1 MPTASI
7 PRLPVHRT
15 AIALAFLFGLCAP
28 LGAQQS
34 DWTDLSARRQTDGIR
49 SIDARITYVAGELEV
64 GAAEQ
69 GLLYDIGLR
78 YDAARL
84 RPERSWKV
92 DGNAGRLDLRF
103 ESAGDSETE
112 WDFDDDE
119 FGMLR
124 LGLSREVPA
133 SLRLEVGAAEA
144 TLELGGIP
152 LAGLIYRTGAS
163 RTEINFES
171 PNPDRMERME
181 LAAGAAEFE
190 AWGLGNA
197 GFEALEFEGAVG
209 DVTLDFTGE
218 WTRDAVAE
226 ISVGLGSL
234 RLILPR
240 DLGVRLEKTGFLAGF
255 DPGGM
260 EKVESG
266 WQTQNWDSAGHRL
279 RIDLKAAFGKV
290 DIRFDD

>member
-1 MPTASI
+1 M
-7 PRLPVHRT
+7 HRA
-15 AIALAFLFGLCAP
+15 AITLGLLVGLCAP
-28 LGAQQS
+28 LGAQES

-49 SIDARITYVAGELEV
+49 SVDARITYVAGELEV

-84 RPERSWKV
+84 RPERSWTV
-92 DGNAGRLDLRF
+92 DGTAGRLDLRF
-103 ESAGDSETE
+103 ESVGDSDAE

-119 FGMLR
+119 FGSLR

-152 LAGLIYRTGAS
+152 LTGLIYRTGAS
-163 RTEINFES
+163 RTEISFES
-171 PNPDRMERME
+171 PNPGRMDRMD

-190 AWGLGNA
+190 VSGLGNA

-226 ISVGLGSL
+226 VSVGLGSL
-234 RLILPR
+234 HLILPA
-240 DLGVRLEKTGFLAGF
+240 DVGVRLEKTGFLAGF

-260 EKVESG
+260 EKVENG
-266 WQTQNWDSAGHRL
+266 WQTQNWDGAEHRL

-290 DIRFDD
+290 DIRFED